1 MCIRDSKL
9 TVPASILFTTF
20 VVVVIVNSFNLIDG
34 VDGLAGM
41 LGSISAFTFGV
52 ISYLMYQPQIAIFS
66 FIISGSLLAFLLY
79 NLHPAKLFM
88 GDTGSLFIGM
98 ALSIMALNII
108 RNGLVVEGFR
118 DLQLP
123 NKGPLIA
130 IALLAIPLFDSL
142 RVFLYRFLN
151 KRHPLHAGRDHFHHI
166 LLDLGYGHAR
176 TSFLILLL
184 SIFSIFLA
192 YNLLDVNINL
202 SIFIL
207 ALFNYTFI
215 FIFSILRGRKR
226 RRK

>member
-1 MCIRDSKL
+1 
-9 TVPASILFTTF
+9 
-20 VVVVIVNSFNLIDG
+20 
-34 VDGLAGM
+34 
-41 LGSISAFTFGV
+41 
-52 ISYLMYQPQIAIFS
+52 
-66 FIISGSLLAFLLY
+66 
-79 NLHPAKLFM
+79 
-88 GDTGSLFIGM
+88 M

-207 ALFNYTFI
+207 ALFNYIFI